1 MSQLIFV
8 CNCSNQ
14 IQLGISYRRPAFNG
28 WLSDISSDQFP
39 EALKGVHASD
49 ATIHSASPIAEKA
62 DTKEMLNAS
71 PQKSGIRRIV
81 TSSIATVTTP
91 KNSFSYQGTCPD
103 EVILPILIF
112 FNLDRNLVTRKDAL
126 EQSAFIAYIASK
138 ALAEKALWESADAHP
153 NVDATTRPFPGSIR
167 YNNVQN
173 IAKVH
178 VLALKSPISSASKIG
193 RKRLVI
199 SSLDPFDYAQSW
211 ALIREKRP
219 ELAKKLTRVA
229 LPNLD
234 KSTLVVPF
242 DAQRVEDVVSFKKE
256 NYTGIESTFL
266 DAIDSILA
274 IDSSW
279 VKQGHKI
286 NIPEI

>member
-1 MSQLIFV
+1 MSQLIF
-8 CNCSNQ
+8 

-71 PQKSGIRRIV
+71 RLSCLTIQYTNSGIRRIV

-91 KNSFSYQGTCPD
+91 KNSFSYQ
-103 EVILPILIF
+103 
-112 FNLDRNLVTRKDAL
+112 DRNLVTREDAL